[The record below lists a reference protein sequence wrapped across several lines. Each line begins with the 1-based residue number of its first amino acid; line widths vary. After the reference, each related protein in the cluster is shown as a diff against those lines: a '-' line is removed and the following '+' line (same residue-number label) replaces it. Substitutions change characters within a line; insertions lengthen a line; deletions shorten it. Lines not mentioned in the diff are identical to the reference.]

1 MPRMA
6 DDPQNLILDHLR
18 AIRSELAAI
27 KAAQEDHTRQLIQ
40 IREDINRLR
49 GDDLRRESVQ
59 LHMDQRLDRIETRLN
74 LADA

>member
-1 MPRMA
+1 MA

-18 AIRSELAAI
+18 AIRSDLAAV
-27 KAAQEDHTRQLIQ
+27 KGAQEDHARQLIQ

-59 LHMDQRLDRIETRLN
+59 LHMDQRLDRIEARLQ

>member
-1 MPRMA
+1 MA

-18 AIRSELAAI
+18 AMRSDLIAI
-27 KAAQEDHTRQLIQ
+27 KATQEDHTRQLIQ

-49 GDDLRRESVQ
+49 GDDLRRETVQ
-59 LHMDQRLDRIETRLN
+59 LHMDQRLDRIEARLN

>member
-1 MPRMA
+1 MARMA
-6 DDPQNLILDHLR
+6 DDPQNLMLDHLR
-18 AIRSELAAI
+18 AIRNDLAVV
-27 KAAQEDHTRQLIQ
+27 KASQEDHTRQLIQ

-59 LHMDQRLDRIETRLN
+59 LHMDQRLDRIEARLN

>member
-1 MPRMA
+1 MT
-6 DDPQNLILDHLR
+6 DNPQNLILDHLR
-18 AIRSELAAI
+18 AIRSELATV
-27 KAAQEDHTRQLIQ
+27 KAAQEDQTRQLIQ